1 MRWTAVGALVGSTRE
16 AITKT
21 FDRETFDRETFDE
34 YLDYTLRDGRISSI
48 RPNVISVNK
57 AEQEQGGG
65 VGPKRCRR

>member
-16 AITKT
+16 AITK
-21 FDRETFDRETFDE
+21 TFDRETFDE